1 MSRETFTIAAFY
13 KFAPL
18 PDYKER
24 REPLR
29 AFCEAQGV
37 KGTILLAKEGINSTI
52 AGPKEGM
59 ANVLE
64 RIQSDP
70 AIGELTIKYSEA
82 SEIPFYRMKVRLKK
96 EIVRLGR
103 PDVNP
108 NDQVGEYVDPQD
120 WNELISDPS
129 VTLIDTRNDYE
140 CDLGTFKGAANPH
153 TKNFREFPE
162 YVDTELSD
170 KKDQPIAMFCTGGIR
185 CEKSTS
191 LLLKKGFKKVY
202 HLNGGILNYLEKVD
216 PSESL
221 WQGDCFVFDNRVTVN
236 HQLEPGEYDMCHA
249 CRHAISEEDKESPKY
264 IEGISC
270 PHCFDSLS
278 EEQRERAAQR
288 QKQIEIS
295 QKLHRKHIGMTA
307 EERIAWREE
316 KLDKRRRTQTLDG
329 SQT

>member
-1 MSRETFTIAAFY
+1 MSRETYKIAAFY
-13 KFAPL
+13 KFVSL
-18 PDYKER
+18 PDYRER

-37 KGTILLAKEGINSTI
+37 RGTILLAEEGINSTI
-52 AGPKEGM
+52 AGPSDGLEK
-59 ANVLE
+59 VLE
-64 RIQSDP
+64 YIQSDP
-70 AIGELTIKYSEA
+70 AIGKLSVKYSEA
-82 SEIPFYRMKVRLKK
+82 PEIPFYRMKVRLKK

-108 NDQVGEYVDPQD
+108 NDQVGEYVDPEE
-120 WNELISDPS
+120 WNDLISDPK

-140 CDLGTFKGAANPH
+140 YDLGTFQGAANPH
-153 TKNFREFPE
+153 TKNFRDFPH
-162 YVDTELSD
+162 YVDTELAD

-202 HLNGGILNYLEKVD
+202 HLNGGILNYLERVD
-216 PSESL
+216 PADSL

-236 HQLEPGEYDMCHA
+236 HQLEPGDFDMCHA
-249 CRHAISEEDKESPKY
+249 CRHAISEEDKLSPKY
-264 IEGISC
+264 EEGISC
-270 PHCFDSLS
+270 PHCFDTLS
-278 EEQRERAAQR
+278 PEQRERAAQR

-307 EERIAWREE
+307 EERVAWRKE
-316 KLDKRRRTQTLDG
+316 KVEKRRRKEASG
-329 SQT
+329 SFQA